1 MRRVLTVAV
10 AFCLLCA
17 SAAYCQGVG
26 NGMKALFGGVKV
38 NPYVQIG
45 RQSVGSNMSLPIE
58 AERVLPT
65 IGDLQIAGMDISLQG
80 ADFWTGAAGINIK
93 TSEMLSFFVTTGGIL
108 NRPFVVSG
116 EIPVS
121 VGLLGTSAKVDFTAS
136 NVEGWYIQTGAGLGP
151 ILLGLYWDHF
161 ALDIGNPIRA
171 SGEPLPNQTLRGY
184 VLTKTFC
191 PFIGLAIPASD
202 LLATVL
208 YSPWALSN
216 TKLALRSSQSTLSEL
231 SYKWNKPGNF
241 LSASLQYNMPLSK
254 SASFALW
261 GNYTWMTVRGAASL
275 EFENTDPPVTRQK
288 DVTATMT
295 KYVLSWGVTLS
306 VNF

>member
-1 MRRVLTVAV
+1 
-10 AFCLLCA
+10 
-17 SAAYCQGVG
+17 
-26 NGMKALFGGVKV
+26 
-38 NPYVQIG
+38 
-45 RQSVGSNMSLPIE
+45 
-58 AERVLPT
+58 
-65 IGDLQIAGMDISLQG
+65 
-80 ADFWTGAAGINIK
+80 
-93 TSEMLSFFVTTGGIL
+93 
-108 NRPFVVSG
+108 VSG
-116 EIPVS
+116 DIPVS
-121 VGLLGTSAKVDFTAS
+121 VGPFGASAKIDFTAS

-161 ALDIGNPIRA
+161 ALDIGNPIQD

-202 LLATVL
+202 LLATVI

-241 LSASLQYNMPLSK
+241 FSATLQYNMPLSK
-254 SASFALW
+254 WASFALW
-261 GNYTWMTVRGAASL
+261 GNYTGMAMRGDASL
-275 EFENTDPPVTRQK
+275 EFENTDPPISRQK
-288 DVTATMT
+288 DVTATFT
-295 KYVLSWGVTLS
+295 KYVLSWGVTLG